1 MTKKLEPAITWLQ
14 INNWVPIITSAI
26 LIALSWSSLNT
37 QIALLNQKQEV
48 MVSIQ
53 KEMLANQKLYLQDLN
68 AIHGRLVKLETLEG
82 LR

>member
-1 MTKKLEPAITWLQ
+1 MTKKVNDALSWIQ
-14 INNWVPIITSAI
+14 INNWIPIITSAI

-37 QIALLNQKQEV
+37 QIALLNQRQEE

-68 AIHGRLVKLETLEG
+68 AIHGRLVKLETLNE
-82 LR
+82 LK

>member
-1 MTKKLEPAITWLQ
+1 MKKNIEPAITWLQ

-37 QIALLNQKQEV
+37 QIALLNQKQEE